1 MMNEK
6 TELLEKAYAERD
18 LYMIGEFTREEALQ
32 YVTPYVKTF
41 NEKSKEIAKR
51 FEIKKPKLITE
62 SQFLRQ

>member
-6 TELLEKAYAERD
+6 TELLEKAYIARD
-18 LYMIGEFTREEALQ
+18 LYIIGEITREEALE

-51 FEIKKPKLITE
+51 YEIKKPKLITE

>member
-6 TELLEKAYAERD
+6 TELLEKAYIARD
-18 LYMIGEFTREEALQ
+18 LYIIGEITREEALE
-32 YVTPYVKTF
+32 YVTPYVKEF

-51 FEIKKPKLITE
+51 YEIKKPKLINA

>member
-6 TELLEKAYAERD
+6 TELLEKAYAARD
-18 LYMIGEFTREEALQ
+18 LYMIGEITREEALQ
-32 YVTPYVKTF
+32 YVTPYVKEF
-41 NEKSKEIAKR
+41 NKKSKEIAKR

>member
-6 TELLEKAYAERD
+6 TELLEKAYAARD
-18 LYMIGEFTREEALQ
+18 LYIIGEITREEALE
-32 YVTPYVKTF
+32 YVSPYVKTF

>member
-6 TELLEKAYAERD
+6 TELLEKAYAARD
-18 LYMIGEFTREEALQ
+18 LYIIGEITREEALEHI
-32 YVTPYVKTF
+32 TPYVKAF

-51 FEIKKPKLITE
+51 YEIKKPKLINE